1 MKSIGERIALKREEA
16 GLNQSELGRRL
27 GLSAQAVQKW
37 ESGKSTPRNT
47 KLSDIAAI
55 LGTSVSYLVQGDSH
69 TDQSSAASSGLKDI
83 DSWDESTPV
92 RDDEI
97 EVPFLQEV
105 DLSAGSGRFAIQE
118 DATQNLRFPKAKLRD
133 NSVQFDRAR
142 CVKVRGNSMVPVLRD
157 GATVG
162 VDLGKTSLKDVIDGD
177 LYAVNHAGQLRVK
190 QLYRMPTGLRL
201 RSFNRDEH
209 PDEDYSFEQLQE
221 EPVSIIGHVF
231 WWAMYTR

>member
-69 TDQSSAASSGLKDI
+69 ADQSRVASSDFKDI

-118 DATQNLRFPKAKLRD
+118 DATQNLRFSKAKLRD

-190 QLYRMPTGLRL
+190 QLYRLPTGLRL

-209 PDEDYSFEQLQE
+209 PDEDYSFEQLQDE
-221 EPVSIIGHVF
+221 SVSIIGHVF

>member
-37 ESGKSTPRNT
+37 EAGKSTPRNT
-47 KLSDIAAI
+47 KLADIAAI
-55 LGTSVSYLVQGDSH
+55 LGTSVSYLVQGDAVA
-69 TDQSSAASSGLKDI
+69 TQDDLGTSALASI
-83 DSWDESTPV
+83 DPWDESTPV

-97 EVPFLQEV
+97 EVPFLKEV
-105 DLSAGSGRFAIQE
+105 DLSAGSGRFAIRE
-118 DATQNLRFPKAKLRD
+118 DASQTLRFPKAKLRD
-133 NSVQFDRAR
+133 NSVQFDKAR
-142 CVKVRGNSMVPVLRD
+142 CVKVRGNSMIPVLRD

-162 VDLGKTSLKDVIDGD
+162 VDLGKTSIRDVIDGD

-190 QLYRMPTGLRL
+190 QLYRLPSGLRL
-201 RSFNRDEH
+201 RSFNRDDH
-209 PDEDYSFEQLQE
+209 PDEDYSFDQLQDDPLE
-221 EPVSIIGHVF
+221 IIGHVF

>member
-69 TDQSSAASSGLKDI
+69 ADQSRVASSDLKDI

-105 DLSAGSGRFAIQE
+105 DLSAGSGRFAIRE
-118 DATQNLRFPKAKLRD
+118 DATQNLRFPKVKLRD

-190 QLYRMPTGLRL
+190 QLYRLPTGLRL